1 MEWGTGSDD
10 IPNTRFGERSERIP
24 ANRRLHWE
32 QGNLAAMRRHHETS
46 VSQGIHSDNAIERDR
61 EKIQPRPRE
70 ICIERGELAGA
81 AASAG
86 FSGVRS
92 DSDQQSRIVMRPARS
107 KQDVVLGNSR

>member
-24 ANRRLHWE
+24 ANRRLNWE

-61 EKIQPRPRE
+61 EKIQARPRE

-81 AASAG
+81 AAGAG
-86 FSGVRS
+86 FSGVRW
-92 DSDQQSRIVMRPARS
+92 DSD
-107 KQDVVLGNSR
+107 